1 MLNSSGQAVGT
12 FSGDA
17 LPDKILIEGNKAT
30 VIFKTNNDIRAG
42 GFKLKYQTNVN
53 SSEEIFA
60 NKIEIYPNPA
70 EDFLNV
76 KINNDRNYTINII
89 GIDGKI
95 YLNKTENSNSQINIE
110 NLSSGIYFIEIIQD
124 GEILREKFVR
134 K

>member
-1 MLNSSGQAVGT
+1 M
-12 FSGDA
+12 
-17 LPDKILIEGNKAT
+17 I
-30 VIFKTNNDIRAG
+30 
-42 GFKLKYQTNVN
+42 
-53 SSEEIFA
+53 
-60 NKIEIYPNPA
+60 
-70 EDFLNV
+70 
-76 KINNDRNYTINII
+76 NYTINII